1 MLRLFS
7 QFPANFCLN
16 TVRLPQNSD
25 KTKRPA
31 GRFHIFCS
39 NILEKHR
46 LLQIRFLRDAPGS
59 TTRGRRK
66 DRVLQRFPLLNGI
79 GMQG

>member
-16 TVRLPQNSD
+16 TALPVQNSD

-31 GRFHIFCS
+31 GRFHIICS
-39 NILEKHR
+39 NILEKR
-46 LLQIRFLRDAPGS
+46 QLLQMRFS
-59 TTRGRRK
+59 TRCFLLHDKEAMRRSYPAT
-66 DRVLQRFPLLNGI
+66 LPTP
-79 GMQG
+79 

>member
-31 GRFHIFCS
+31 GRFHIICS
-39 NILEKHR
+39 NILEKRR
-46 LLQIRFLRDAPGS
+46 LLQIRFS
-59 TTRGRRK
+59 TRC
-66 DRVLQRFPLLNGI
+66 FPLHDREA
-79 GMQG
+79 MQISCPATLPTP

>member
-31 GRFHIFCS
+31 GRFYIICS
-39 NILEKHR
+39 NILEKRR
-46 LLQIRFLRDAPGS
+46 LLQIRFYAMLPAPRHGGDAKIVS
-59 TTRGRRK
+59 CNASHSLM
-66 DRVLQRFPLLNGI
+66 V
-79 GMQG
+79 

>member
-31 GRFHIFCS
+31 GRFHIIRS
-39 NILEKHR
+39 NILEKRR
-46 LLQIRFLRDAPGS
+46 LLQIRF
-59 TTRGRRK
+59 TRC
-66 DRVLQRFPLLNGI
+66 FPPHDTEA
-79 GMQG
+79 MQKSYPATLPTP